1 MFIYLDINDLLDSD
15 PEEEDDSSGG
25 IKNPQQS
32 TDDNAQVT
40 NSACNSEEKEVSVK
54 KECDGGDTSEDVG
67 ISRVDGGQAAL
78 DAEDFA
84 LQRVKKEPRIE

>member
-15 PEEEDDSSGG
+15 PEEEDDSS
-25 IKNPQQS
+25 QQS
-32 TDDNAQVT
+32 DDDNAQVT
-40 NSACNSEEKEVSVK
+40 NSACNSEEKDVSVK